1 MCTAT
6 ADTTLPAETSVAA
19 VSALSLSPKSSVGV
33 ADLLADP
40 LGGSEGNAKL
50 TSELRVG
57 RPLLSPLDE
66 LLARVASCC
75 PEVIELCLGP
85 VSLPERVLVPGSC
98 EAEGR
103 GSGLGLGFEF
113 ARERPTT
120 SVRVRVYRARVHHS
134 RSPFSRLVCAFERG
148 RARPR
153 LAALAGFSSM
163 APVRIRVRVGLDGLW
178 G

>member
-1 MCTAT
+1 MLILGVRTRLGPIQSLTGSFTPLVTEEFSLLHTPLAQSNGLLVFSPAGLQCAWQPH
-6 ADTTLPAETSVAA
+6 AQPHWRRCHNLSRGSAAQRPRGLP
-19 VSALSLSPKSSVGV
+19 PKSSVGV

-50 TSELRVG
+50 TSELSLG
-57 RPLLSPLDE
+57 RPLLLPLDE

-75 PEVIELCLGP
+75 PEVIELCLGSI
-85 VSLPERVLVPGSC
+85 SLPERVLIPGSC

-120 SVRVRVYRARVHHS
+120 SVR
-134 RSPFSRLVCAFERG
+134 
-148 RARPR
+148 
-153 LAALAGFSSM
+153 
-163 APVRIRVRVGLDGLW
+163 
-178 G
+178 